1 MSPAG
6 HLLSPTSSL
15 PPLRSLT
22 TLSGEEIFEALD
34 NLHEL
39 YCPVSLSRAV
49 KSQLEHGKTH
59 DGQAAQP
66 VDSGYV
72 SEDDEDAD
80 GDEYDID
87 PECDIDVIRGDI
99 FERNFAIS
107 WLTTLIAR
115 AEELT
120 FDDEDER
127 EKAVDKASYVLS
139 SFTKSEDEEDEE
151 DTGISRN
158 FSFELDLPAVLSS
171 PESNESNARE
181 KVTIDV
187 RLNDAPQNTTD
198 HTDVGLQSWGASIVF
213 SDMICASPAQFGL
226 TQATLGSSPRIVE
239 LGAGTGLVS
248 LVLAK
253 ALPHLDV
260 KNATLVAT
268 DYHSAVLANLQSNIK
283 LTEANVETCP
293 LDWSAPI
300 LEAPLDA
307 PADLLV
313 ATDVIYAHEH
323 AMWLRDCATRMLA
336 PGGVFWLL
344 MTVRPNGRFE
354 AVIDTVEA
362 AFQGAS
368 PKALD
373 GRYLTILSMENVD
386 KRRGIGR
393 GDESGYKL
401 FKIGW
406 A

>member
-6 HLLSPTSSL
+6 HPLSPTGSL

-22 TLSGEEIFEALD
+22 TLNGEQIFTALD
-34 NLHEL
+34 NLNEL
-39 YCPVSLSRAV
+39 YCPVSLSGAV
-49 KSQLEHGKTH
+49 KSQLEHGKAH
-59 DGQAAQP
+59 NGQSAQP

-80 GDEYDID
+80 GDEYDVD
-87 PECDIDVIRGDI
+87 SECAIHALRADI
-99 FERNFAIS
+99 FERNYAIR

-115 AEELT
+115 AEELLV
-120 FDDEDER
+120 DDEDER
-127 EKAVDKASYVLS
+127 ERAVDKASYVLS
-139 SFTKSEDEEDEE
+139 SFTKSENEEDEE
-151 DTGISRN
+151 DTGITRN
-158 FSFELDLPAVLSS
+158 FSFELAASSASGS
-171 PESNESNARE
+171 PEPNESSIQR
-181 KVTIDV
+181 KFTIDV
-187 RLNDAPQNTTD
+187 RLHDAPQNTTD

-213 SDMICASPAQFGL
+213 SDMICASPARFGL
-226 TQATLGSSPRIVE
+226 TRATLGSSPRIVE

-253 ALPHLDV
+253 ALPRLDV
-260 KNATLVAT
+260 TEASLIAT

-283 LTEANVETCP
+283 LTEANVETCS
-293 LDWSAPI
+293 LDWSAPN

-307 PADLLV
+307 PADVLV
-313 ATDVIYAHEH
+313 ATDVIYAREH
-323 AMWLRDCATRMLA
+323 AMWLRDCATKMLA

-362 AFQGAS
+362 AFQGTS
-368 PKALD
+368 PKTPD
-373 GRYLTILSMENVD
+373 GRYLTILSQENVD

-401 FKIGW
+401 FRIGW